1 MLNKIYKIIHKK
13 FSRYF
18 KFVFFLRYLFT
29 IFIVSSLLFILIP
42 KFFDYSKK
50 GETLKTY
57 LSQNY
62 GIEMIKFDDIK
73 FYSLPFPRLEI
84 RNANLL
90 LNSSN
95 IIIETKKLKLFPSLL
110 SIYNYENFHAKKIKL
125 ESNLTNLNFNN
136 LKIFWE
142 SFLNLN
148 KKISINNLDI
158 KIKETNNTIIN
169 FNKINYSN
177 YGYKKNT
184 LEGEV
189 FNKKFRIKLNDT
201 LEKIE
206 IDLLKTGISFNFNFL
221 DNIFLSVPKGRLK
234 GKILKSSFKSNFF
247 LDKKI
252 LEINNFFFRD
262 KNISF
267 DANAAIKL
275 APYFNINF
283 DTKLNKINKDLITYL
298 NIKDLIKYN
307 DLIRKV
313 NIQNKITYTPQR
325 FNREIFTN
333 LKIDTNLAYGRLL
346 FQKEI
351 LISKSKIKCD
361 GRINLLDEYP
371 VLIFRCILNSS
382 DKRELFK
389 KLNIKYK
396 KKDEKLNL
404 IFSGSLNILNNKIKF
419 DNVEMN
425 KNYKASQEDLN
436 YFKKTFENILFD
448 KKFLEIFNLN
458 KIKEFILEIS

>member
-125 ESNLTNLNFNN
+125 ESNLTNFNFNN

-206 IDLLKTGISFNFNFL
+206 IDLLKTGISFNFKFL

-234 GKILKSSFKSNFF
+234 GKILKSSFKSDFF

-267 DANAAIKL
+267 DANAAIKS
-275 APYFNINF
+275 
-283 DTKLNKINKDLITYL
+283 
-298 NIKDLIKYN
+298 
-307 DLIRKV
+307 
-313 NIQNKITYTPQR
+313 
-325 FNREIFTN
+325 
-333 LKIDTNLAYGRLL
+333 RLL
-346 FQKEI
+346 AVSA
-351 LISKSKIKCD
+351 ISPA
-361 GRINLLDEYP
+361 NLCCLLP
-371 VLIFRCILNSS
+371 
-382 DKRELFK
+382 
-389 KLNIKYK
+389 
-396 KKDEKLNL
+396 
-404 IFSGSLNILNNKIKF
+404 
-419 DNVEMN
+419 
-425 KNYKASQEDLN
+425 
-436 YFKKTFENILFD
+436 
-448 KKFLEIFNLN
+448 
-458 KIKEFILEIS
+458 